1 MLPKLASMKEYNM
14 KNEYFLGLPIEVIS
28 KIKEQLVILDEAYGS
43 DRSSIENTGG
53 YIQVIQSA
61 LEWNEFLEIE
71 QIERELY
78 EFVEH
83 VNNEYIYMVYILSDD
98 FSIGVIVPQ
107 SMVDIQLRD

>member
-28 KIKEQLVILDEAYGS
+28 KIKEQLVILDEAYGES
-43 DRSSIENTGG
+43 RRSIDNIGG

-61 LEWNEFLEIE
+61 SEWNEFLEVE
-71 QIERELY
+71 QVERELY